1 MKTVTPPSASA
12 PERLLTA
19 REVAEYV
26 GSTPRKITE
35 AARAGQ
41 LPKYLLP
48 NSNRAR
54 FRLSE
59 VLGAMTGRED

>member
-1 MKTVTPPSASA
+1 MNTVTAPSASA
-12 PERLLTA
+12 PDRLLTA

-26 GSTPRKITE
+26 GTTPRKITE
-35 AARAGQ
+35 AARAGL

-59 VLGAMTGRED
+59 VLAAMTARED